1 MGSGRIERNERSKRL
16 AIVPSLVIS
25 HHSAVSIYFLFFS
38 VFYFSFNQLAAP
50 TIPFLFCS
58 TKRKKKGRRLEK
70 FAP

>member
-25 HHSAVSIYFLFFS
+25 DHSAVSIYFLFFS
-38 VFYFSFNQLAAP
+38 VFYFSFKLAAP

>member
-50 TIPFLFCS
+50 MIPFLFS